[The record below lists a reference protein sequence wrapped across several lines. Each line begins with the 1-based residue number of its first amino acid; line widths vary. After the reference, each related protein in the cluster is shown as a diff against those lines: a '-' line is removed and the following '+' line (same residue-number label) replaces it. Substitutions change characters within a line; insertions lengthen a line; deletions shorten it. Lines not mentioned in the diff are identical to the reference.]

1 MSHKRPREILEYSRP
16 RPIPTEWW
24 SIAENFKHQAGKTAA
39 AKRPCEKSGDEAPV
53 AKAPRFDSGIG
64 IVRLSSFF
72 EGFRHGGKP
81 TRVLTKKARAVGFSF
96 HFRTKITRSDCLV

>member
-53 AKAPRFDSGIG
+53 AKAPRFDSGVG
-64 IVRLSSFF
+64 MVRGRLSSFF
-72 EGFRHGGKP
+72 EGSRHGGKP
-81 TRVLTKKARAVGFSF
+81 TPVLAKKGLSCRIFLSFSD
-96 HFRTKITRSDCLV
+96 KKLLG